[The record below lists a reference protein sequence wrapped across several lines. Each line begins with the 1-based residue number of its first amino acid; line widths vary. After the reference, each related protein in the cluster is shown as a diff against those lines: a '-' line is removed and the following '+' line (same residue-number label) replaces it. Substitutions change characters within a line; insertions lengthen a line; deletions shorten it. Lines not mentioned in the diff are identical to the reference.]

1 MKWLLIAAAVLL
13 AGLGLH
19 WQLNTTKI
27 SYVNGLEP
35 YDVMPGREY
44 ILQHDCYVFAWREDP
59 TSGFPLLGCGHPDV
73 RNRVAALPAESA
85 RSHVGRELEQV
96 RIVDLIP
103 RGTRLLITSVRREES
118 RRAGTV
124 ITYEAKLLDD
134 LDRPYQKVD
143 LRPLLLPVAR
153 GGDVPALDETIAVP
167 WIKR

>member
-1 MKWLLIAAAVLL
+1 MKWLLFAFVAIVAAFAIW
-13 AGLGLH
+13 

-44 ILQHDCYVFAWREDP
+44 ILQFDCYVFAWRENP
-59 TSGFPLLGCGHPDV
+59 TSGFPLLGCNHPDV
-73 RNRVAALPAESA
+73 RNRVIALPAENA
-85 RSHVGRELEQV
+85 RTYVGRELEQV

-103 RGTRLLITSVRREES
+103 RGTRLLLTSVRREES

-124 ITYEAKLLDD
+124 ITYEAKFLDD

-143 LRPLLLPVAR
+143 LRPLLLPVA
-153 GGDVPALDETIAVP
+153 GSGDVPAIDETIAAP